1 MQKNYYAIIPASIRY
16 DSELTPNAKL
26 MYGELT
32 ALSNEKGY
40 CWASNSYFSQL
51 YNVSNVSISKWIS
64 QLQKK
69 KYIDIEYI
77 YYKNSK
83 QISERRISLIP
94 LKEKLTHKEKL
105 IDPIKE
111 KFKDNTI
118 LYNNTK
124 NNNIVQ
130 NQKNDKSVK
139 NSPKKDIV
147 YSSTLIDA
155 NEHIIELFP
164 ERFHPKS
171 TAQINKWLDTLEKL
185 QRLDGYSLRLIYYIV
200 KKVRNDQF
208 WSNNFYSI
216 MKLRSTNKDGIK
228 YIDLFKEKFARNIE
242 IQ

>member
-77 YYKNSK
+77 YFKNSK
-83 QISERRISLIP
+83 QISERRISLVP

-105 IDPIKE
+105 IDPLKG

-118 LYNNTK
+118 LYTNNK
-124 NNNIVQ
+124 KNNIVQ
-130 NQKNDKSVK
+130 NDKSVK
-139 NSPKKDIV
+139 NSPKKDII
-147 YSSTLIDA
+147 YSTTLIDA

-164 ERFHPKS
+164 KRFHPKS
-171 TAQINKWLDTLEKL
+171 LTQKNKWLDTLEKL

-216 MKLRSTNKDGIK
+216 MKLRATNKDGIK